1 MSFGLNYFKTVNIN
15 NFLNVSLFCILLGS
29 LFISKLGIW
38 EKGFKN
44 LKKKSCVAQ
53 NIFSLYVTPLSHLY
67 LLSLTQVDKHSKKIN
82 GWV

>member
-44 LKKKSCVAQ
+44 LKKKKLCCSKHFFFICDSSFTF
-53 NIFSLYVTPLSHLY
+53 ISLV
-67 LLSLTQVDKHSKKIN
+67 TQVDKHSKKIN